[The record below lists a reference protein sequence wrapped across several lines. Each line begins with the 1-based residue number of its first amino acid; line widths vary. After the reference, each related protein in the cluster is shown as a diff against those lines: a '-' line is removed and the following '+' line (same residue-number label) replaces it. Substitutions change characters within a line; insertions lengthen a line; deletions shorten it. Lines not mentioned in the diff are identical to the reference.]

1 MTDDDRGLDDIAIT
15 ELRDA
20 ILKQVTSHYSSSH
33 SPPRDR
39 VFEALNAL
47 ANATAVILKGT
58 NYDQDAHE
66 FFDAALSMSIKGDC
80 DA

>member
-1 MTDDDRGLDDIAIT
+1 MTDDASDLDDIAIT
-15 ELRDA
+15 GLRDA
-20 ILKQVTSHYSSSH
+20 ILKQVTLHYRSG
-33 SPPRDR
+33 PPSRDR

-66 FFDAALSMSIKGDC
+66 FFDAALRISIKGDC